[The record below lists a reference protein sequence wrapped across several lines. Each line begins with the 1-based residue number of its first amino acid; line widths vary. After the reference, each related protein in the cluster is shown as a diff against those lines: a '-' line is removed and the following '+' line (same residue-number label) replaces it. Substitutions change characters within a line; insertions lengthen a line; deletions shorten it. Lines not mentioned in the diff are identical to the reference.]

1 MAAAV
6 PDDAQTTF
14 ADTVF
19 TGGALFSSDLVPAG
33 SREVLTGLAV
43 AVQDGRIAAVC
54 SEEAASAL
62 IGPDTHVVDLAGAL
76 LVPGFQDA
84 HIHPMS
90 GGVELL
96 QCNLT
101 GSEDAADA
109 LATIARYAAENPDA
123 EWIVGG
129 GWSMDHF
136 AGGAPLRGALDA
148 VVPDRPVLLASR
160 DHHSSWANT
169 AAMRLAGIDASTPDP
184 ADGRIEREADGS
196 PAGTFHE
203 GATDLFA
210 AVRPTVS
217 PDLAY
222 AGLLRAQRDLLAQG
236 ITGWQDALVGDFP
249 GIAGGLAS
257 YRRAIAEGTLKAHV
271 VGAQWWERAE
281 GIEQLDEMIRLRDE
295 IAALGREDR
304 FSLSSI
310 KFMVDGVAENHT
322 AAMLEPYRDGHGHDT
337 ENRGLSFIPAEKLRE
352 FAIAAD
358 AAGFQLHFHALGD
371 RAVREA
377 LDAVEAAAAAN
388 GDTDGRHH
396 LAHIQVIDEA
406 DVPRFAAVGAVANMQ
421 PLWACHEDQMDELTL
436 PFLAESAASRQY
448 PFGDLQRAGVRLA
461 GGSDWPVS
469 SADPLAGV
477 HIAVNRVT
485 PLSDAEPLGGAHQ
498 QLDLASAL
506 AAYTS
511 GTAYV
516 NHRDHDT
523 GYLRAGY
530 LANLVVVEP
539 NPFAVPAEELYACQ
553 VASTWID
560 GERVYAREDTPAV
573 TTASPTIASS
583 SDASDLG
590 RPDTA
595 PVPSRG

>member
-1 MAAAV
+1 MAAA
-6 PDDAQTTF
+6 DAPTPF

-19 TGGALFSSDLVPAG
+19 TGGALFSADLVAAG
-33 SREVLTGLAV
+33 SAEARTGLAV
-43 AVQDGRIAAVC
+43 AVRDGRIAAVC
-54 SEEAASAL
+54 AEEEASVL
-62 IGPDTHVVDLAGAL
+62 IGPETRVVDLAGAL
-76 LVPGFQDA
+76 LAPGFQDA
-84 HIHPMS
+84 HLHPMS

-101 GSEDAADA
+101 ESADAADT
-109 LATIARYAAENPDA
+109 LARIARYADENPEA
-123 EWIVGG
+123 GWIVGG

-136 AGGAPLRGALDA
+136 PGGAPLRGDLDA
-148 VVPDRPVLLASR
+148 IVPDRPVLLASR
-160 DHHSSWANT
+160 DHHSAWANT
-169 AAMRLAGIDASTPDP
+169 AAMRAAGVDASTADP
-184 ADGRIEREADGS
+184 VDGRIEREDDGF

-203 GATDLFA
+203 GAGELFA
-210 AVRPTVS
+210 EVRPVVS

-222 AGLLRAQRDLLAQG
+222 AGLLRAQDDLLALG
-236 ITGWQDALVGDFP
+236 ITGWQDALVGNFP
-249 GIAGGLAS
+249 GIAGGLES
-257 YRRAIAEGTLKAHV
+257 YRRALAEGRLKAHV
-271 VGAQWWERAE
+271 VGAQWWERGE
-281 GIEQLDEMIRLRDE
+281 GIEQLDELIRIRDE

-304 FSLSSI
+304 LSLGSI

-322 AAMLEPYRDGHGHDT
+322 AAMLEPYRDGHGHSTD
-337 ENRGLSFIPAEKLRE
+337 NRGLSFIPAERLRE
-352 FAIAAD
+352 YAVAAD

-388 GDTDGRHH
+388 GDTDRRHH

-406 DVPRFAAVGAVANMQ
+406 DVPRFAALGAVANMQ

-448 PFGDLQRAGVRLA
+448 PFGDLQRAGARLA

-469 SADPLAGV
+469 SADPLAGI
-477 HIAVNRVT
+477 HIAVNRVA
-485 PLSDAEPLGGAHQ
+485 PLSDDEPLGGPHQ
-498 QLDLASAL
+498 RLDLATAL

-523 GYLRAGY
+523 GHLREGY

-539 NPFAVPAEELYACQ
+539 NPFTVAPDELYACR

-560 GERVYAREDTPAV
+560 GECVYARADEST
-573 TTASPTIASS
+573 
-583 SDASDLG
+583 DAS
-590 RPDTA
+590 A
-595 PVPSRG
+595 EASVPS